1 MREKTYFSKK
11 PVEFES
17 KRIGADTLLL
27 FFRQNIEEC
36 ETENGKQYSA
46 EEYILSVPYS
56 DNLENRIKQNFDAWI
71 AKAIREDYEQAAAK
85 VRKERNKL
93 LEESDKEMC
102 LDRLGVEAPSGS
114 SFSDWL
120 SFLRGIS
127 RSMSGEMAIYRQ
139 ELRDITKQ
147 KGFPYDVKFP
157 KKPK

>member
-1 MREKTYFSKK
+1 MRGKTYFSKK
-11 PVEFES
+11 PEAFES
-17 KRIGADTLLL
+17 KRSGTETLLL
-27 FFRQNIEEC
+27 FFRQNIEEF

-56 DNLENRIKQNFDAWI
+56 KNLENRIKQNFDAWI
-71 AKAIREDYEQAAAK
+71 AKAIREDYDQAAAK